1 MSTEELDK
9 YKMMH
14 NTLVE
19 RIVHL
24 HNRNIHFTHW
34 PESVAAG
41 IEIRGVIKEIQTI
54 ARALKQQ
61 TKLVHIEGKKNFQE
75 NKRTLRETRK
85 ENRSH
90 AKRKKLNDN
99 N

>member
-1 MSTEELDK
+1 MSTDELEK
-9 YKMMH
+9 YKLMC

-19 RIVHL
+19 RLVHL

-34 PESVAAG
+34 PESHNAG
-41 IEIRGVIKEIQTI
+41 IEIRGILRQIQKD
-54 ARALKQQ
+54 AYAAQQQ
-61 TKLVHIEGKKNFQE
+61 TKLVYIEGKKNFRE
-75 NKRTLRETRK
+75 HKKILRETRK

-90 AKRKKLNDN
+90 SKRKKNNDN